1 VGGRASVPCPE
12 VALKGDTLDGDSA
25 HQHLLTEDCGSM
37 MEPAWWSSL
46 AHERLSRW
54 LEVQW
59 SGSNW
64 WRRSAPR
71 SSACMEERAEA
82 RMERKEEEETFASR

>member
-1 VGGRASVPCPE
+1 MIE
-12 VALKGDTLDGDSA
+12 L
-25 HQHLLTEDCGSM
+25 
-37 MEPAWWSSL
+37 AWWSYL

-54 LEVQW
+54 LEVRW

-64 WRRSAPR
+64 QRRSAPR
-71 SSACMEERAEA
+71 SSARVEERAEA